1 MTEELLPP
9 HAPPPSAAVG
19 RLLPL
24 LLVAAVIAAA
34 GAGGWW
40 LWQLQQQRSAAV
52 QSELSRVQARLD
64 GFDALQHNLLED
76 SQRIALQIA
85 SFDSRLEGY
94 DEMSGKLAEQLQG
107 GRVRFQL
114 AAIENLLLS
123 ANERVQLHRDV
134 RGALTALEL
143 AEQRLVTLSEP
154 RLFKLREAIAAE
166 RSALLAV
173 AQPDLTSAALT
184 LSSLIARVPQLSL
197 RARVP
202 ERPDLRPV
210 HVAVA
215 ADAGWVERAWART
228 VEALASVFSLRR
240 NEGPSP
246 RLLPVQQ
253 EALVYQTL
261 ALKLEGARVAMLRGD
276 AVSLR
281 DLCDSALGWL
291 GDYFRADD
299 PQVLAARAELERLKA
314 IQLDPPLPDIT
325 RSLLLLRGYL
335 DSAVQ

>member
-1 MTEELLPP
+1 MTEMQTP
-9 HAPPPSAAVG
+9 ATPSVAARYG
-19 RLLPL
+19 
-24 LLVAAVIAAA
+24 AVIASLILLSAVV
-34 GAGGWW
+34 AGGWW
-40 LWQLQQQRSAAV
+40 LWQMQAAQTAAQRA
-52 QSELSRVQARLD
+52 EIETLQARIAQ
-64 GFDALQHNLLED
+64 FDVLQHNLLED

-114 AAIENLLLS
+114 AAVENLLLS
-123 ANERVQLHRDV
+123 ANERVQLHHDV

-143 AEQRLVTLSEP
+143 AEQRLAALAEP
-154 RLFKLREAIAAE
+154 RLFKLREAITAE

-173 AQPDLTSAALT
+173 QQPDQTSAALT
-184 LSSLIARVPQLSL
+184 LSSLLARVPRLPL

-202 ERPDLRPV
+202 ERPDIRPAQIV
-210 HVAVA
+210 LP
-215 ADAGWVERAWART
+215 ADAGWPQRVWARAL
-228 VEALASVFSLRR
+228 EALSSVFSLRR
-240 NEGPSP
+240 NEGPAP
-246 RLLPVQQ
+246 RLLPPDQ
-253 EALVYQTL
+253 EALVYQVL
-261 ALKLEGARVAMLRGD
+261 ALKLEGARVAMLRND
-276 AVSLR
+276 AASYR
-281 DLCDSALGWL
+281 DLCDSALAWL
-291 GDYFRADD
+291 GDYFRTDD